1 MSTDGLAM
9 PIDEIVVR
17 YRQAKDRNDQV
28 RKLAELNA
36 VPVERIISIL
46 IGAGFDH
53 RCFSNLRRKMNAEE
67 RAILEQAEKAELTAS
82 AEKKPRAAEV
92 AEKMQ
97 GVLYAK
103 KIPLEQEIERALN
116 ENSVIISKPT
126 EQFAF
131 PTFQQA
137 LATLKT
143 QIAEIKQ
150 QQYELDMKKANLV
163 SILKDLLKEVE

>member
-9 PIDEIVVR
+9 TIDEIIVR
-17 YRQAKDRNDQV
+17 YRQAKDRNEQV
-28 RKLAELNA
+28 RILAELNA

-46 IGAGFDH
+46 IGAGIDH

-97 GVLYAK
+97 DVLYAEK
-103 KIPLEQEIERALN
+103 KHYKKPEIIPEPP
-116 ENSVIISKPT
+116 KPVAPLT
-126 EQFAF
+126 VK
-131 PTFQQA
+131 QA
-137 LATLKT
+137 LAALKT

-163 SILKDLLKEVE
+163 SILNDLIKEVE